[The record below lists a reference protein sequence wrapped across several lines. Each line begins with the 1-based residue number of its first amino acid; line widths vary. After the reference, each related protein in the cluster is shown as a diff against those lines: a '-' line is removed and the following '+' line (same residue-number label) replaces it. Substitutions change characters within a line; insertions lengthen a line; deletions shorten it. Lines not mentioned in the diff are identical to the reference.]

1 MDKVYPEIRVYLFL
15 IYARRIILSLIIM
28 SMRGGGG
35 PPPEMEGAP
44 KKGFVESL
52 KSLKLLIPFFKMI
65 WRTSPALT
73 LTNIILRLVKS
84 AVPLAQLYLG
94 KLIIDEIVHLIN
106 NKGGDP
112 HNLWVWI
119 GLEFGVTMV
128 SELISRV
135 MNLTESLLGDLY
147 GNVSSVELM
156 NKAATID
163 LSMYENPD
171 FYDKLER
178 ARRQTTGRVVLM
190 SMVLSQFQ
198 DIITILFLSAGLIA
212 FEPWLIVLLIVA
224 VLPSFISEAYFS
236 RFSYSLVRSWTP
248 QRRELDYL
256 RYIGASVE
264 TAKEVKVFG
273 LDHFLSKRFAKIADE
288 YYQANKALAIKRT
301 IWGTLLQL
309 VSTTAYYGAY
319 ILIVIRTLAGALTI
333 GDLTFLSGSFNR
345 LQNQLQNILSTFT
358 RITESALYL
367 QDYYDFLAIEP
378 LIMDQPGAIQA
389 PTTIKHGVRFDKVGF
404 KYPGTEIWALRNISF
419 TLNAGEKLALVGENG
434 SGKTTLVKLIAR
446 MYDPTEGT
454 IYLDEVDIKK
464 FSLATYRQM
473 IGVIFQDF
481 VRFNFKADE
490 NIAVGK
496 IESLSEEE
504 TVISSAHLSLADAVI
519 EKLPAKYKQM
529 LGRRFAD
536 GVDLSGGEWQKI
548 ALARAYMRNASIVIL
563 DEPTAALDA
572 RAEFEVFKRFSE
584 LTAGK
589 TAVIISHRFST
600 VRMAD
605 RILVL
610 KNGQML
616 ELGSHEELLAH
627 QGLYHEL
634 FTLQAQGYL

>member
-1 MDKVYPEIRVYLFL
+1 
-15 IYARRIILSLIIM
+15 
-28 SMRGGGG
+28 
-35 PPPEMEGAP
+35 MEGAP

-84 AVPLAQLYLG
+84 AVPLAQLYIG

-319 ILIVIRTLAGALTI
+319 ILIVIRTLAGVLTI

-464 FSLATYRQM
+464 FSLASYRQM

>member
-1 MDKVYPEIRVYLFL
+1 
-15 IYARRIILSLIIM
+15 
-28 SMRGGGG
+28 
-35 PPPEMEGAP
+35 
-44 KKGFVESL
+44 
-52 KSLKLLIPFFKMI
+52 
-65 WRTSPALT
+65 
-73 LTNIILRLVKS
+73 
-84 AVPLAQLYLG
+84 
-94 KLIIDEIVHLIN
+94 
-106 NKGGDP
+106 
-112 HNLWVWI
+112 
-119 GLEFGVTMV
+119 
-128 SELISRV
+128 
-135 MNLTESLLGDLY
+135 
-147 GNVSSVELM
+147 
-156 NKAATID
+156 
-163 LSMYENPD
+163 
-171 FYDKLER
+171 
-178 ARRQTTGRVVLM
+178 
-190 SMVLSQFQ
+190 
-198 DIITILFLSAGLIA
+198 
-212 FEPWLIVLLIVA
+212 
-224 VLPSFISEAYFS
+224 
-236 RFSYSLVRSWTP
+236 
-248 QRRELDYL
+248 
-256 RYIGASVE
+256 
-264 TAKEVKVFG
+264 
-273 LDHFLSKRFAKIADE
+273 
-288 YYQANKALAIKRT
+288 
-301 IWGTLLQL
+301 
-309 VSTTAYYGAY
+309 
-319 ILIVIRTLAGALTI
+319 VIRTLAGVLTI

-389 PTTIKHGVRFDKVGF
+389 PTSIKHGVRFDEVGF

>member
-1 MDKVYPEIRVYLFL
+1 
-15 IYARRIILSLIIM
+15 M

-84 AVPLAQLYLG
+84 AVPLAQLYIG

-367 QDYYDFLAIEP
+367 QDYYDFLEIEP

-389 PTTIKHGVRFDKVGF
+389 PTTIKHGVRFDEVGF

>member
-1 MDKVYPEIRVYLFL
+1 MDKVYQEIRVYLFL

-84 AVPLAQLYLG
+84 AVPLAQLYIG

-446 MYDPTEGT
+446 MYDP
-454 IYLDEVDIKK
+454 
-464 FSLATYRQM
+464 
-473 IGVIFQDF
+473 
-481 VRFNFKADE
+481 
-490 NIAVGK
+490 
-496 IESLSEEE
+496 
-504 TVISSAHLSLADAVI
+504 
-519 EKLPAKYKQM
+519 
-529 LGRRFAD
+529 
-536 GVDLSGGEWQKI
+536 
-548 ALARAYMRNASIVIL
+548 
-563 DEPTAALDA
+563 
-572 RAEFEVFKRFSE
+572 
-584 LTAGK
+584 
-589 TAVIISHRFST
+589 
-600 VRMAD
+600 
-605 RILVL
+605 
-610 KNGQML
+610 
-616 ELGSHEELLAH
+616 
-627 QGLYHEL
+627 
-634 FTLQAQGYL
+634 